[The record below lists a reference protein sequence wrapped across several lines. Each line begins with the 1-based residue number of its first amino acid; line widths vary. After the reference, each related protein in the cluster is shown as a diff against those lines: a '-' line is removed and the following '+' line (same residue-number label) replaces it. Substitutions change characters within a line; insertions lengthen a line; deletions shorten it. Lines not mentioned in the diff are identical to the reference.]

1 MEGSLKTAMKGESLD
16 PPQLRFMDLPLHGD
30 IQGELSHLLRD
41 ASCTL
46 L

>member
-1 MEGSLKTAMKGESLD
+1 MKGESLD

-30 IQGELSHLLRD
+30 IQGELSHLLCD